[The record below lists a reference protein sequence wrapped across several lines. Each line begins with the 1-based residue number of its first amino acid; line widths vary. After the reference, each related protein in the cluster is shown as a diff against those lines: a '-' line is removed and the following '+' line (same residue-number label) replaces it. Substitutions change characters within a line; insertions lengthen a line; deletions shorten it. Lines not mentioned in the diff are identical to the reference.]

1 MAVIDESVDFRLFG
15 VKLRELQT
23 RNWWKI
29 LADARLGSEQKED
42 GILAGVITKSK
53 LDYDKNLGMN
63 FNECEIEKQVI

>member
-1 MAVIDESVDFRLFG
+1 MLDESVDFRLFG

-29 LADARLGSEQKED
+29 LADARLGSKQKED

-63 FNECEIEKQVI
+63 FNECEIEKQVICT

>member
-1 MAVIDESVDFRLFG
+1 MLDESMDFRLFG

-29 LADARLGSEQKED
+29 LADVRLGSKQKED
-42 GILAGVITKSK
+42 GILADVITKSK
-53 LDYDKNLGMN
+53 LDYDKNFGMN

>member
-29 LADARLGSEQKED
+29 LADGRLGSKQKED
-42 GILAGVITKSK
+42 GILAGVS
-53 LDYDKNLGMN
+53 L
-63 FNECEIEKQVI
+63 EIKPFYK

>member
-1 MAVIDESVDFRLFG
+1 MLDESVDFRLFG

-23 RNWWKI
+23 RNWWKT
-29 LADARLGSEQKED
+29 LADARLGSKQKED
-42 GILAGVITKSK
+42 GILAGFITKSK

>member
-1 MAVIDESVDFRLFG
+1 MLDASVNFRLFG

-63 FNECEIEKQVI
+63 FNECEIEKQVICA

>member
-1 MAVIDESVDFRLFG
+1 MIDESVDFRLFG
-15 VKLRELQT
+15 LKLMELQT

-63 FNECEIEKQVI
+63 FNECEIEKQVICA